1 MENKTLKRS
10 YIDSCFGQ
18 DWFYASLD
26 MNDKVQEI
34 DVLIKYLNRQKK
46 EGCTH
51 VDGDLKGF
59 KYLSKIQ
66 ELYDRIEKEHQK
78 HRQILIELGKEL
90 EQIKLEH
97 DKNNKL

>member
-1 MENKTLKRS
+1 MGNKTLKRS
-10 YIDSCFGQ
+10 YINSYLDK

-34 DVLIKYLNRQKK
+34 DVLIKYLNEQKK

-51 VDGDLKGF
+51 VDGNLIGF
-59 KYLSKIQ
+59 KYLSEI
-66 ELYDRIEKEHQK
+66 EVLYDRIEKEHQK

-97 DKNNKL
+97 DKNNKI

>member
-10 YIDSCFGQ
+10 YIDSYFGQ

-34 DVLIKYLNRQKK
+34 DVLIKYLNEQKK

-51 VDGDLKGF
+51 VDGNLIGF
-59 KYLSKIQ
+59 KYLSKI
-66 ELYDRIEKEHQK
+66 EEIYDRIEKEHQK

-97 DKNNKL
+97 DKNNKI